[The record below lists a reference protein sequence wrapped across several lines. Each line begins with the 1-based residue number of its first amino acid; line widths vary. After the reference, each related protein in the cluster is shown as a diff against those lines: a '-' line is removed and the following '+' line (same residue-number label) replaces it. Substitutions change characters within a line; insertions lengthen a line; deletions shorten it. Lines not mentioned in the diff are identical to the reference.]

1 MQQEPRNCV
10 ESFRMTP
17 SERRELSLLARA
29 EQLSKSEAIRR
40 AIRHLAD
47 GITNERSVEGSTKIR
62 DRAE

>member
-1 MQQEPRNCV
+1 MRQELRNCV

-47 GITNERSVEGSTKIR
+47 GITKARSVEGRTKTR
-62 DRAE
+62 DRTE